1 MNMDK
6 IPGKSILKAPK
17 TYLEKQDLP
26 DVVPFIM
33 DKGIVDDK
41 VYSLLYNFVE
51 THVTFFNVRALPIIA
66 DPTSASTVLEEKE
79 NALLLLSLLPS

>member
-41 VYSLLYNFVE
+41 VYF
-51 THVTFFNVRALPIIA
+51 II
-66 DPTSASTVLEEKE
+66 VLK
-79 NALLLLSLLPS
+79 LM

>member
-17 TYLEKQDLP
+17 TYLEKQELP

-41 VYSLLYNFVE
+41 VYSLLY
-51 THVTFFNVRALPIIA
+51 THIEFYVSYFQR
-66 DPTSASTVLEEKE
+66 
-79 NALLLLSLLPS
+79 